1 MHSTGRVKIKLKL
14 FLCIVK
20 CHATREYRGVKI
32 ALFIL
37 QHGMEESGQLHT
49 LVYLPPR
56 LEPPGMQ
63 WNGDWIGPRT
73 GLDDGENRRICC
85 LEIKC

>member
-1 MHSTGRVKIKLKL
+1 V
-14 FLCIVK
+14 
-20 CHATREYRGVKI
+20 YRGGGVKV

-37 QHGMEESGQLHT
+37 QHCMGESSQLHT
-49 LVYLPPR
+49 LVNLPPG

-63 WNGDWIGPRT
+63 WKGDWIGTRT

-85 LEIKC
+85 LGIKW